1 MQLYAKCIKWHTW
14 ESFCS
19 DLFLPFFFFVD
30 HWHSLHFSCLKRFPS
45 LNQLNSI
52 WTQNGIKCTPQTEWE
67 VEKQIWKLKQL
78 NGSFESMWIHV
89 LLTFESAV
97 SGLLWQPQDLRSLRD
112 EGDIRRWVLRLFS
125 TLQWSV
131 LTKAFWLSG
140 TSELSLTFVL
150 HLLRCTKASTSP
162 WLREA
167 WGRWRR
173 RWWGWSRRG
182 RWEEKA
188 PKRYPS
194 QGPVRPPNT
203 KPIRSWQQQP
213 NVSHPRCVWGVHPNT
228 VLPLPAVS

>member
-1 MQLYAKCIKWHTW
+1 METQTTKW
-14 ESFCS
+14 E
-19 DLFLPFFFFVD
+19 L
-30 HWHSLHFSCLKRFPS
+30 
-45 LNQLNSI
+45 
-52 WTQNGIKCTPQTEWE
+52 
-67 VEKQIWKLKQL
+67 WKY
-78 NGSFESMWIHV
+78 MWIHV
-89 LLTFESAV
+89 LLTFDSVESAV
-97 SGLLWQPQDLRSLRD
+97 SGLLWQPQNLRSLCD
-112 EGDIRRWVLRLFS
+112 EGDIRRWVLRLLNTLFS

-173 RWWGWSRRG
+173 RWWGWSRWG